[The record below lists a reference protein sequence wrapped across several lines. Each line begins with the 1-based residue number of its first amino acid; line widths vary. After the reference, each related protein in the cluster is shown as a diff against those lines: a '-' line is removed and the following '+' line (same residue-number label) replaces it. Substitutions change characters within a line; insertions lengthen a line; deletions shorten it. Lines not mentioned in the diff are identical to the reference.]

1 MRVLIKTETV
11 GVCAGNHG
19 GTSLYFNAGHNAGHW
34 GPVVSDLD
42 GGLTAVWQERI
53 GVLEAAIQRTEATV
67 VRTNEVIA
75 QTESRL
81 EASREILR
89 RWTR

>member
-1 MRVLIKTETV
+1 
-11 GVCAGNHG
+11 
-19 GTSLYFNAGHNAGHW
+19 
-34 GPVVSDLD
+34 VSDLD